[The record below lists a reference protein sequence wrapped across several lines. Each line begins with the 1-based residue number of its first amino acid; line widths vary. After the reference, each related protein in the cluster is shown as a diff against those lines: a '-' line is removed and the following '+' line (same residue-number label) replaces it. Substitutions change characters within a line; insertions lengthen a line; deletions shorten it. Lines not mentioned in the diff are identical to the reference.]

1 MIMEGLRA
9 LLFGMAGIFMVM
21 GVITGVAMLLGR
33 LGRQAGRSK
42 KGRNQ

>member
-21 GVITGVAMLLGR
+21 GVITGVAVLLSR
-33 LGRQAGRSK
+33 LGRQADKKKSGRD
-42 KGRNQ
+42 Q